1 MTKALLLLG
10 ALKRQHKINDVCL
23 SLAQHTTHTVL
34 CSCSIAVL
42 TTTPHGV
49 QEERAVLKRLAIEG
63 SDVLLACVQ
72 VFEIENDEEDLVHT
86 LQRLA
91 LHHRK

>member
-1 MTKALLLLG
+1 M
-10 ALKRQHKINDVCL
+10 
-23 SLAQHTTHTVL
+23 
-34 CSCSIAVL
+34 
-42 TTTPHGV
+42 
-49 QEERAVLKRLAIEG
+49 LKRLAIEG

-72 VFEIENDEEDLVHT
+72 VYEIENDDEDLVHT